1 MCSNYEPVT
10 DQDLLMRHFGVA
22 RPDES
27 TPLESQIFPGGY
39 AQFVIRPAD
48 RAELDREGKV
58 GQYGLLPDWADNTA
72 FGRKTYNCR
81 SETAASKPSFRDA
94 WKKGRRCIIPARRL
108 FEPCWET
115 GEAVRWAVKRRDD
128 VPMGV
133 AGLWNLWADPK
144 TGALIPTYTMLTVN
158 ADEHALYQRFHRP
171 EDEKRMPV
179 ILEEADYDA
188 WLDCTTD
195 QAMSFMKQFPADRLE
210 AEPAPLPPRAK
221 KAPKEKPLPN
231 ADDFGGQAPLF

>member
-10 DQDLLMRHFGVA
+10 DQDLLMRHFGVT
-22 RPDES
+22 RPEGS

-39 AQFVIRPAD
+39 AQFVIRRAD
-48 RAELDREGKV
+48 KAALDREGKV

-81 SETAASKPSFRDA
+81 SESAASKPSFRDA
-94 WKKGRRCIIPARRL
+94 WKQGRRCVIPSRRL

-115 GEAVRWAVKRRDD
+115 GEAVRWAIKRRDD
-128 VPMGV
+128 IPMGI
-133 AGLWNLWADPK
+133 AGLWNVWADPK
-144 TGALIPTYTMLTVN
+144 TGALVPTFTMLTVN
-158 ADEHALYQRFHRP
+158 ADDHALYRRFHRP

-195 QAMSFMKQFPADRLE
+195 QAVSFMRQFPAERLD
-210 AEPAPLPPRAK
+210 AEPAPLPWREKKPRKDWPVPDAGE
-221 KAPKEKPLPN
+221 AGEQQN
-231 ADDFGGQAPLF
+231 LF